1 MERTIGRDVRIIVLV
16 AIVYLAAS
24 MLIENQYYQLMLTLV
39 PVWAMLGIAWNVFS
53 GYSGMVSFGHASFFG
68 LGAYTVT
75 LLLVKLDVSP
85 WCGIPI
91 GMVVGGIAGALIGW
105 PTFRLRGHYFALAM
119 LAYPLALLYIFEW
132 LGFQEV
138 SLPMKRASPAAFMQF
153 QDYRWYVAIALV
165 MLVIAMAI
173 SLKIERSRFGL
184 ALLAIKQNEPAAEAA
199 GINTRTWK
207 IRALMVSGAIAAG
220 IGGFYAVVLLIVTP
234 PSVFGMLTSAQA
246 LIVTLFGGVATVW
259 GPVVGS
265 AILIPLAEVLQAELG
280 DKIPGIQ
287 GVVFGVA
294 IVLVILLAPE
304 GIVPHLREALRR
316 RRAEGTAGSAA
327 STVLAAVHQP
337 PAMTEHA
344 KRTVSEDVVLKVE
357 GLCRAFGGLKAVE
370 DVSFDVRKG
379 EVLGII
385 GPNGAGKTTLFNLL
399 NGFLPPNAGQVI
411 WANENL
417 VGMRPNEICR
427 RGIGRT
433 FQVVRPFQRMTVL
446 QNVVVG
452 AFVAESDDE
461 KALAL
466 AGEALARVGMADR
479 AGALAGGLTHVELR
493 LTELA
498 RALASRPQLLLL
510 DETLAGLGSQEVER
524 LLTVI
529 DGLARGGATIV
540 IIEHTMQAMVRLAD
554 RFVVLDHGRIRRI
567 EGAGRRFR
575 RGRRGPVHRDR
586 RSERR
591 RQDHALQG
599 DLRNRPTAFRE
610 RKVRRQGFAC
620 HSSRG
625 ACSPGNRA
633 RSGGAPGLQ
642 VPDRAREPRDG
653 GTLEAWSR
661 GVESQSRADPGAFSD
676 AGRASRS
683 ACGDAFRR
691 RAADAVDRP
700 GSRFI
705 APRFDARRTVDGPCT
720 DHRRSDLRADRGD
733 SPRIADHDSSGRAAR
748 G

>member
-1 MERTIGRDVRIIVLV
+1 MERTISRDVGIIVMV

-153 QDYRWYVAIALV
+153 KDYRWYVVIALV

-173 SLKIERSRFGL
+173 ALKIERSRFGL

-246 LIVTLFGGVATVW
+246 LIVTLFGGVGTVW

-304 GIVPHLREALRR
+304 GIVPHIREALRR
-316 RRAEGTAGSAA
+316 RRAEGTTGAAA

-337 PAMTEHA
+337 PAMTGHA
-344 KRTVSEDVVLKVE
+344 HRTVSEEVVLKVE
-357 GLCRAFGGLKAVE
+357 GLSRAFGGLQAVE

-417 VGMRPNEICR
+417 VGMRPNAICR

-433 FQVVRPFQRMTVL
+433 FQVVRPFPRMTVV

-479 AGALAGGLTHVELR
+479 AGVRAGGLTNVELR
-493 LTELA
+493 LMELA

-554 RFVVLDHGRIRRI
+554 RFVVLDHGRMLAQGKPEEVTKHPSVI
-567 EGAGRRFR
+567 EAYLGKRWMK
-575 RGRRGPVHRDR
+575 
-586 RSERR
+586 
-591 RQDHALQG
+591 HAQ
-599 DLRNRPTAFRE
+599 
-610 RKVRRQGFAC
+610 
-620 HSSRG
+620 H
-625 ACSPGNRA
+625 
-633 RSGGAPGLQ
+633 
-642 VPDRAREPRDG
+642 
-653 GTLEAWSR
+653 
-661 GVESQSRADPGAFSD
+661 
-676 AGRASRS
+676 
-683 ACGDAFRR
+683 
-691 RAADAVDRP
+691 
-700 GSRFI
+700 
-705 APRFDARRTVDGPCT
+705 
-720 DHRRSDLRADRGD
+720 
-733 SPRIADHDSSGRAAR
+733 
-748 G
+748 